1 MGFDGGLGDV
11 QAGGDL
17 LVGQALAALT
27 GSRMITLNG
36 AFRHGVYLAAGNA
49 CVDTKVAGYLADG
62 VLPGEDVT
70 CGRPAV

>member
-1 MGFDGGLGDV
+1 
-11 QAGGDL
+11 
-17 LVGQALAALT
+17 
-27 GSRMITLNG
+27 MITLNG